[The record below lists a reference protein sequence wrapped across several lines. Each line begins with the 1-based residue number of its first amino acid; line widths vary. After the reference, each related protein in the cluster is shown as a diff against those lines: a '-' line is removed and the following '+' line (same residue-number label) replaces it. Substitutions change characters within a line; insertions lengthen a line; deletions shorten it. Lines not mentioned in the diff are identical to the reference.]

1 MTRARTLTETVAVQE
16 AMLDKA
22 LDAFAAFMERPSRG
36 ADEKV
41 TLRRNAKGETQPEV
55 EAVRQDGETF
65 AQMTVRA
72 QREYERLCAR
82 YPTPNGAAHAAP
94 LGGWPRLDVQALDRA
109 PLEDDP
115 A

>member
-1 MTRARTLTETVAVQE
+1 VKARTLTESIGVQE

-22 LDAFAAFMERPSRG
+22 LDAFAAYMERPTRG

-55 EAVRQDGETF
+55 EAVRQDGESF
-65 AQMTVRA
+65 AQMTARA

-82 YPTPNGAAHAAP
+82 YPLPNGSAHAAP
-94 LGGWPRLDVQALDRA
+94 LGGD
-109 PLEDDP
+109 ES
-115 A
+115 

>member
-1 MTRARTLTETVAVQE
+1 MGLRRRDINIVKARTLTESIAVQE

-36 ADEKV
+36 ADEKI

-55 EAVRQDGETF
+55 EAVKQDGESF
-65 AQMTVRA
+65 AQMEARVQAT
-72 QREYERLCAR
+72 YERLCSR

-94 LGGWPRLDVQALDRA
+94 LGGD
-109 PLEDDP
+109 ES
-115 A
+115 